1 MSEEKEVVID
11 LLRDFLGKE
20 KAHYDLK
27 CQITFDCPVCS
38 YDIKG
43 LDHGDGK
50 GNLEINYCRHIY
62 KCWSCGETHGTQG
75 PLGKLFDRFGTKMA
89 KKTYNLVRP
98 QDEKYV
104 APKLQVKI
112 PAGYKQFKDSNER
125 FIPHKEAMRY
135 LTSRGITNEIIEK
148 YKIGYTVD
156 GDFAY
161 RVIIPSFDKE
171 GELNYFIARSW
182 VSSKMKYKNPTVP
195 KETIIFNESNI
206 DFSKTIYLVEGAFD
220 MLFLDN
226 SIPLLGKH
234 VSPMLFERLY
244 NEALGEIHICLDGDA
259 WDDAQKLF
267 HELNGGTLYGRIKI
281 IRPPKDRDVCDL
293 RGEINEYYIDLMR

>member
-1 MSEEKEVVID
+1 MSEEKEVVLD

-38 YDIKG
+38 YDLKG

-62 KCWSCGETHGTQG
+62 KCWSCGDTHGTQG

-89 KKTYNLVRP
+89 KKTYNLVKP

-104 APKLQVKI
+104 APKLQVKL
-112 PAGYKQFKDSNER
+112 PFGYKEFKDSHER
-125 FIPHKEAMRY
+125 FIPHREALRY
-135 LTSRGITNEIIEK
+135 LHSRGITNEVIEK
-148 YKIGYTVD
+148 YKIGYTVE
-156 GDFAY
+156 GDFAF
-161 RVIIPSFDKE
+161 RVIIPSFDQD

-182 VSSKMKYKNPTVP
+182 VPNKMKYKNPTIP
-195 KETIIFNESNI
+195 KDTIIFNEFNV
-206 DFSKTIYLVEGAFD
+206 DFSKPIYLVEGAFD

-226 SIPLLGKH
+226 AIPLLGKH

-244 NEALGEIHICLDGDA
+244 NEAQSEIHICLDGDA
-259 WDDAQKLF
+259 WDDAVKLF
-267 HELNGGTLYGRIKI
+267 HELNGGSLYGRIKI
-281 IRPPKDRDVCDL
+281 IRPPKNQDVCDL
-293 RGEINEYYIDLMR
+293 KGEINEYYIDLMR

>member
-1 MSEEKEVVID
+1 MSEEKEVVLD

-38 YDIKG
+38 YDLKG

-62 KCWSCGETHGTQG
+62 KCWSCGDTHGTQG

-89 KKTYNLVRP
+89 KKTYNLVKP

-104 APKLQVKI
+104 APKLQVKL
-112 PAGYKQFKDSNER
+112 PFGYKEFKDSHER
-125 FIPHKEAMRY
+125 YIPHREALRY
-135 LTSRGITNEIIEK
+135 LHSRGITNEVIEK
-148 YKIGYTVD
+148 YKIGYTTE
-156 GDFAY
+156 GDFAF
-161 RVIIPSFDKE
+161 RVIIPSYDQE

-182 VSSKMKYKNPTVP
+182 VPSKMKYKNPTIP
-195 KETIIFNESNI
+195 KDTIIFNELNV
-206 DFSKTIYLVEGAFD
+206 DFSKPIYLVEGAFD

-226 SIPLLGKH
+226 AIPLLGKH

-244 NEALGEIHICLDGDA
+244 NEAQSEIHICLDGDA
-259 WDDAQKLF
+259 WDDAVKLF
-267 HELNGGTLYGRIKI
+267 HELNGGSLYGRIKI
-281 IRPPKDRDVCDL
+281 IRPPKNQDVCDL
-293 RGEINEYYIDLMR
+293 KGEINDYYIDLMR

>member
-182 VSSKMKYKNPTVP
+182 VPSKMKYKNPTVP

>member
-104 APKLQVKI
+104 APKLRVKI

>member
-1 MSEEKEVVID
+1 MSDEKEVVLD

-38 YDIKG
+38 YDLKG

-62 KCWSCGETHGTQG
+62 KCWSCGDTHGTQG

-89 KKTYNLVRP
+89 KKTYNLVKP

-104 APKLQVKI
+104 APKLQVKLPI
-112 PAGYKQFKDSNER
+112 GYKEFKDSHER
-125 FIPHKEAMRY
+125 FIPHREALRY
-135 LTSRGITNEIIEK
+135 LHSRGITNEVIEK
-148 YKIGYTVD
+148 YKIGYTVE
-156 GDFAY
+156 GDFAF
-161 RVIIPSFDKE
+161 RVIIPSFDQE

-182 VSSKMKYKNPTVP
+182 VPNKMKYKNPTIP
-195 KETIIFNESNI
+195 KDTIIFNEFNV
-206 DFSKTIYLVEGAFD
+206 DFGKPIYLVEGAFD

-226 SIPLLGKH
+226 AIPLLGKH

-244 NEALGEIHICLDGDA
+244 NEAQSEIHICLDGDA
-259 WDDAQKLF
+259 WDDAVKLF

-281 IRPPKDRDVCDL
+281 IRPPKNQDVCDL
-293 RGEINEYYIDLMR
+293 KGEINDYYIDLMR

>member
-112 PAGYKQFKDSNER
+112 PTGYKQFKDSNER

-182 VSSKMKYKNPTVP
+182 VPSKMKYKNPTVP

-259 WDDAQKLF
+259 WDAAQKLF

>member
-1 MSEEKEVVID
+1 MSEEKEVVLD

-20 KAHYDLK
+20 RAHYDLK

-38 YDIKG
+38 YDLKG

-62 KCWSCGETHGTQG
+62 KCWSCGDTHGTQG

-89 KKTYNLVRP
+89 KKTYNLVKP

-104 APKLQVKI
+104 APKLQVKL
-112 PAGYKQFKDSNER
+112 PFGYKEFKDSHER
-125 FIPHKEAMRY
+125 FIPHREALRY
-135 LTSRGITNEIIEK
+135 LHSRGITNEVIEK
-148 YKIGYTVD
+148 YKIGYTVE
-156 GDFAY
+156 GDFAF
-161 RVIIPSFDKE
+161 RVIIPSFDQD

-182 VSSKMKYKNPTVP
+182 VPNKMKYKNPTIP
-195 KETIIFNESNI
+195 KDTIIFNEFNV
-206 DFSKTIYLVEGAFD
+206 DFSKPIYLVEGAFD

-226 SIPLLGKH
+226 AIPLLGKH

-244 NEALGEIHICLDGDA
+244 NEAQSEIHICLDGDA
-259 WDDAQKLF
+259 WDDAVKLF
-267 HELNGGTLYGRIKI
+267 HELNGGSLYGRIKI
-281 IRPPKDRDVCDL
+281 IRPPRNQDVCDL
-293 RGEINEYYIDLMR
+293 KGEINEYYIDLKR